1 MQSSGKTCFALAAAG
16 TLFLSLTFSALIF
29 SASVNAAEKVAE
41 RQWEQRPELA
51 ESMSRDS
58 ETAEAPAEAA
68 IDYQAGPTPEWI
80 WGDDADTNYALRKT
94 FSTNASRAW
103 VKASSD
109 NHLRLLLNGQQVAA
123 SDTWQEPVEIEVSK
137 YLKEGENLLTAEVA
151 NDGGAAAFV
160 LKLVLKNS
168 AGETSYVVSDG
179 SWRAVPAQ
187 TSATE
192 QGVAVRVLGKLGV
205 GPWGDVLAAP
215 SSSVARDTFNV
226 LPGFQVE
233 RLFTVPKDE
242 LGSWV
247 AIGVDPRGR
256 IIASDQGDRGLCRI
270 TPPPI
275 GSSEPTKVE
284 RLDLEI
290 SAAQG
295 ILCAFDSLYLSVNG
309 GPGSGLYR
317 ARDTNNDDQYD
328 QLVKLADFQGGGEH
342 GPHTLRLSPDGQS
355 IYVICGNHT
364 NPPAKIDGSRIPK
377 NWSEDLLL
385 PRQWDANGHAAGRLA
400 PGGWIAKTDP
410 DGKTWEMISVGY
422 RNPYS
427 MDFNAEGELF
437 AYDADMEWDMGS
449 PWYRPTRVVH
459 ATSGS
464 EFGWRSGTGKWPSYY
479 ADSLPELIDI
489 GPGSP
494 VGVSFGYGTKF
505 PARYQRALYICD
517 WTFGTMYALHL
528 TPAGASYTATKEEFV
543 SRTPLPLTDVT
554 VAADGALYFT
564 VGGRGTQSELFRV
577 TYVGDA
583 STAAVQPGK
592 REFADLRALRRKL
605 ENLHR
610 PSDNPP
616 SVIAK
621 VWPHLGHSDRHV
633 RYAAR
638 IALEHQP
645 TELWA
650 ERVFEEKDPLRRIHA
665 AIALARQGNAGV
677 GANAGVQGKLLAAL
691 AEIDFASLPEPD
703 QLALLRAYQLVFTR
717 LGEPQDEARLNLIS
731 KLDPHFPATSDSLN
745 RELSAVL
752 VYLRSP
758 SVIAKTLALM
768 AQEPRRTEEDLSE
781 LLARNR
787 GYGTGIAKMLANQP
801 DKQQIHYAFV
811 LRNLKEGWTLE
822 QRTAYFQWF
831 AKARQWSGGAS
842 YQGFLQNID
851 REAFENASEAERLA
865 VEALGARKPFRMA
878 ELPKPEGPGKEWT
891 IAEIVGLGEAG
902 LKGRDF
908 KRGQQMFAAARCVL
922 CHRFAGDGGATG
934 PDLTQLAGRFNL
946 RDLTEATVE
955 PSKVI
960 SDQYRAST
968 LLTIDGNVHTGR
980 IVSDTPELVRIVTDP
995 EDSTQMVEIQRSDID
1010 VLRPAPVSLMPTG
1023 LLDSLN
1029 QEEVLDL
1036 LAYLL
1041 SRGNPNDAMFR
1052 K

>member
-1 MQSSGKTCFALAAAG
+1 MQKRSLMQSSAETRLPFASAGK
-16 TLFLSLTFSALIF
+16 LFLLSAIGSLIL
-29 SASVNAAEKVAE
+29 SASVNAAEKVGA

-51 ESMSRDS
+51 ASQTRGS
-58 ETAEAPAEAA
+58 EAVDTPAAPV
-68 IDYQAGPTPEWI
+68 INYQAGPTPEWI
-80 WGDDADTNYALRKT
+80 WGGDADTNYALTKT
-94 FSTNASRAW
+94 FTTDATRAW

-109 NHLRLLLNGQQVAA
+109 NHLRLLINGQRVAA
-123 SDTWQEPVEIEVSK
+123 SDTWQEPVEVEISK
-137 YLKEGENLLTAEVA
+137 YLQAGENRLTAEVA

-168 AGETSYVVSDG
+168 EGETSYIVSDG
-179 SWRAVPAQ
+179 SWKAAPSQAAPA
-187 TSATE
+187 E
-192 QGVAVRVLGKLGV
+192 QGVAVRTLGKLGV

-215 SSSVARDTFNV
+215 SSVARDVFNV

-233 RLFTVPKDE
+233 RLFTVPKEE

-256 IIASDQGDRGLCRI
+256 IIASDQGALGLCRI

-275 GSSEPTKVE
+275 GSDQPTKVE

-317 ARDTNNDDQYD
+317 ARDTDQDDQYD
-328 QLVKLADFQGGGEH
+328 ELVKLADFQGGGEH
-342 GPHTLRLSPDGQS
+342 GPHALRLSPDGES

-364 NPPAKIDGSRIPK
+364 NPPAKIDASRIPT

-427 MDFNAEGELF
+427 MDFNADGELF

-464 EFGWRSGTGKWPSYY
+464 EFGWRSGTGKWPTYY

-505 PARYQRALYICD
+505 PPRYQRALYICD

-528 TPAGASYTATKEEFV
+528 TPDGASYTATKEEFV

-577 TYVGDA
+577 TYVGEE
-583 STAAVQPGK
+583 STAAVDP
-592 REFADLRALRRKL
+592 RDSEFADLRALRHEL
-605 ENLHR
+605 ESLHH
-610 PSDNPP
+610 PSDNPQA
-616 SVIAK
+616 VVAK
-621 VWPHLGHSDRHV
+621 VWPHLGHPDRYL

-638 IALEHQP
+638 MALEHQP
-645 TELWA
+645 ADVWA
-650 ERVFEEKDPLRRIHA
+650 ERVFAEQDPLRRIHA
-665 AIALARQGNAGV
+665 AVALARQGDA
-677 GANAGVQGKLLAAL
+677 ALQGKLLAAL
-691 AEIDFASLPEPD
+691 GEIDLDSLPESD

-717 LGEPQDEARLNLIS
+717 MGEPQEEARLSLIS
-731 KLDPHFPATSDSLN
+731 KLDPHFPAPSDALN
-745 RELSAVL
+745 RELSSLL
-752 VYLRSP
+752 VYLRAP
-758 SVIAKTLALM
+758 SIVAKTLPLM
-768 AQEPRRTEEDLSE
+768 AQEPNRTAEDLSD

-822 QRTAYFQWF
+822 QRIAYFKWF
-831 AKARQWSGGAS
+831 EKARQWSGGAS

-851 REAFENASEAERLA
+851 HEAFENASEAERLA

-878 ELPKPEGPGKEWT
+878 ELPKPQGPGKEWT
-891 IAEIVGLGEAG
+891 VAEVVELAESG

-908 KRGQQMFAAARCVL
+908 KRGEQMFAAARCVL

-934 PDLTQLAGRFNL
+934 PDLTQLAGRFTL

-968 LLTIDGNVHTGR
+968 VLTVDGSVHTGR
-980 IVSDTPELVRIVTDP
+980 IVSETPEMLRIVTDP
-995 EDSTQMVEIQRSDID
+995 EDSTKMVEIMRSDID

-1052 K
+1052 Q